1 MLVPFIIDAESLT
14 PDAEWSPPVQRKCHR
29 DLLDIWLRIGVL
41 VYDGPSLLQ
50 SRLYSSIQAL
60 PQALRSDWQ
69 KMLQRGPILSAAE
82 WNGTVDAM
90 SIDHLATAARVALV
104 EDARAEVE
112 FQLQDQDEDL
122 RNVRGAEISVCRIL
136 AANRASPFLNA
147 LDNAGVHIEPKD
159 RFDEIWELR
168 FSQLARADIKTVN
181 IVDRYAVG
189 KHYGHRQTSASGLSG
204 LARFLTMLDRTA
216 SGERTVTVFS
226 QWTPE
231 LNAPV
236 KKTISDIEVDMRQI
250 LARLPNQRIKRLKVC
265 MVGKSGFREDSH
277 DRFIRFGDYVWD
289 IGIGLEVFEGAH
301 APKRS
306 SATFKTGNAVIESYK
321 RVESELSG
329 YRDVQVCELR

>member
-1 MLVPFIIDAESLT
+1 MLVPFVIDAESLA
-14 PDAEWSPPVQRKCHR
+14 PDAEWTPPVQRSCHR
-29 DLLDIWLRIGVL
+29 DVLDIWLRIGVL

-50 SRLYSSIQAL
+50 SRLYQSIQAL

-69 KMLQRGPILSAAE
+69 KMLQRGPVLPAAA
-82 WNGTVDAM
+82 WTGTVDVM
-90 SIDHLATAARVALV
+90 SLDQLANAARVALV
-104 EDARAEVE
+104 EDARAEVV
-112 FQLQDQDEDL
+112 FQLQDQDEDV
-122 RNVRGAEISVCRIL
+122 RNASGGEISVCRIL

-147 LDNAGVHIEPKD
+147 LALSGVHIEPKD
-159 RFDEIWELR
+159 RFDEIWGLR
-168 FSQLARADIKTVN
+168 FSQLARADLKNIT
-181 IVDRYAVG
+181 IVDRYAIS
-189 KHYGHRQTSASGLSG
+189 KHYGYQQTSASGLSG

-231 LNAPV
+231 LNAPPR
-236 KKTISDIEVDMRQI
+236 KTIGDVEFDLRQI
-250 LARLPNQRIKRLKVC
+250 LTRLPNNRIKRLKVC

-306 SATFKTGNAVIESYK
+306 SATFKTGKTVIESYR
-321 RVESELSG
+321 RVESELSA